1 MAIIIES
8 IDVYD
13 VDIGTSIYFDFTSE
27 QQGFEI
33 QYSTISIYTET
44 GLLICSHKQTGDN
57 KVHTLPEKNDSTIQ
71 YYSEEMK
78 AEYVNGKKYYMTVM
92 VKFVGVPKI
101 LYSERVMFYCFE
113 TPSIAFINP
122 PYGETVTTYIPAY
135 TCSVDVKIIY
145 PYPALVSQTN
155 KVQKYEFKLY
165 NKNTGELVQSS
176 GQTLGTG
183 INISSE
189 VEGDK
194 IVYKYRLEYAFRDLE
209 PNNLYRVEVEVTTE
223 SGMFKYSDDS
233 GEVKYERV
241 AGTAIFRSVANMS
254 SRGSIRV
261 SVLDIS
267 YHEIPVN
274 VRVERKAI
282 DGNKW
287 INLATLPYNGQQTTL
302 IDSSVENGVTYIY
315 RPVLIYDIAGV
326 EYEIVGV
333 KSDEVKCCFE
343 GVILSDAESFI
354 RLDTA
359 IYTGMQVNQTT
370 GIHNPLG
377 SRYPIVVVNSSTNYH
392 TGGVG
397 GRVLNDSFGK
407 KKSDGTYGDFD
418 EYEAV
423 KRRKE
428 LDRFLT
434 NKKPKL
440 LKDSFGT
447 IFIVMI
453 TEAPTY
459 EFEEWNNALATINF
473 NYTEIGDATNS
484 NDIMRI
490 MGWGGV
496 S

>member
-1 MAIIIES
+1 MKTLTIKPIKTYDVNKGGSFEFIISDDVELDYCY

-13 VDIGTSIYFDFTSE
+13 KTNNNARLRHRQNGNSRIY
-27 QQGFEI
+27 EI
-33 QYSTISIYTET
+33 PSKDDPTIVWR
-44 GLLICSHKQTGDN
+44 N
-57 KVHTLPEKNDSTIQ
+57 KN
-71 YYSEEMK
+71 
-78 AEYVNGKKYYMTVM
+78 AYVNGDMYRLTLVARTTSGETYVNN
-92 VKFVGVPKI
+92 
-101 LYSERVMFYCFE
+101 SELFYCFE

-122 PYGETVTTYIPAY
+122 AYGETVAVQVPAY
-135 TCSVDVKIIY
+135 TCSVDVKIFY

-176 GQTLGTG
+176 EQIHGTG
-183 INISSE
+183 VNISSE
-189 VEGDK
+189 VEEDK
-194 IVYKYRLEYAFRDLE
+194 SVYKYRLEYTFRDLE
-209 PNNLYRVEVEVTTE
+209 PNNLYRVDVEVTTE

-254 SRGSIRV
+254 NRGSIRV

-287 INLATLPYNGQQTTL
+287 ISLATLPYNGQQTTL

-315 RPVLIYDIAGV
+315 RPVLIYDVAGV
-326 EYEIVGV
+326 EYEIAGI

-377 SRYPIVVVNSSTNYH
+377 SRYPIVVVNSNTNYH

-490 MGWGGV
+490 IGWGGV